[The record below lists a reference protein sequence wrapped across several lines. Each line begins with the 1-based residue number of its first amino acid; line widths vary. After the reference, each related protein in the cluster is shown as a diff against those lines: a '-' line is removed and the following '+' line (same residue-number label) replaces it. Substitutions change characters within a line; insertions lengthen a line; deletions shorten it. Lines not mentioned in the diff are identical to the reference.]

1 MYDTIL
7 FLLQRE
13 YAGMG
18 KELED
23 IDQNWA
29 VKVVIFGR
37 WEWEQFFFFF
47 LAHWYFFT
55 AIKKMYYFCTE
66 KIS

>member
-47 LAHWYFFT
+47 FLLIGIF
-55 AIKKMYYFCTE
+55 
-66 KIS
+66 SLL